1 MPSPSTTQSKSRK
14 AKKGTVQVKNS
25 NDRLQLVFSWQRQ
38 RYYFSTGL
46 PDSPINRKLAEQKAR
61 QIELDF
67 VSGNF
72 DPSLDK
78 YRPEVEQSQSQRKT
92 PATPKLLD
100 LWLQYMEYRTPNIS
114 PTTLNSTYEPV
125 AAHIRK
131 CKTDGLKNPLKFR
144 TELLKA
150 TTESQARRSLMQIS
164 AACDWGLKHNLIQ
177 ENPFSGMYLDMLQS
191 KAPPPVAFTVEERDR
206 IIAAFANDSRPGTD
220 YRHYAPFVKFLFWTG
235 CRPCEAIGLRWGSV
249 LPDCSRV
256 HFHESI
262 VEISGRKVRRK
273 EDKTAVK
280 RWFTCP
286 DNLKELLQSIRPE
299 HPDPEA
305 LVFPSPKGHSMTASN
320 FRDRGW
326 TAILSELG
334 LSMKEGIKMT
344 PYNCRDTFITLQALQ
359 GHSSTTIAR
368 WVGNSSKIIEER
380 YLDRMRLDHLRPTN
394 I

>member
-1 MPSPSTTQSKSRK
+1 M
-14 AKKGTVQVKNS
+14 
-25 NDRLQLVFSWQRQ
+25 
-38 RYYFSTGL
+38 
-46 PDSPINRKLAEQKAR
+46 
-61 QIELDF
+61 
-67 VSGNF
+67 
-72 DPSLDK
+72 
-78 YRPEVEQSQSQRKT
+78 
-92 PATPKLLD
+92 
-100 LWLQYMEYRTPNIS
+100 
-114 PTTLNSTYEPV
+114 
-125 AAHIRK
+125 
-131 CKTDGLKNPLKFR
+131 
-144 TELLKA
+144 
-150 TTESQARRSLMQIS
+150 
-164 AACDWGLKHNLIQ
+164 
-177 ENPFSGMYLDMLQS
+177 
-191 KAPPPVAFTVEERDR
+191 
-206 IIAAFANDSRPGTD
+206 
-220 YRHYAPFVKFLFWTG
+220 
-235 CRPCEAIGLRWGSV
+235 
-249 LPDCSRV
+249 

-326 TAILSELG
+326 TAILSDLG

-380 YLDRMRLDHLRPTN
+380 YLDRMKLDHLRPTN

>member
-1 MPSPSTTQSKSRK
+1 MKSASTVKSKSRK
-14 AKKGTVQVKNS
+14 AKKGTVQLKNS
-25 NDRLQLVFSWQRQ
+25 NDRLQLVFSWQRK

-46 PDSPINRKLAEQKAR
+46 PDTPLNRKLAEQKAR
-61 QIELDF
+61 QIELDI

-72 DPSLDK
+72 DPTLDK
-78 YRPEVEQSQSQRKT
+78 YRPETGGPSEPRQG
-92 PATPKLLD
+92 ATPKLRD
-100 LWLQYMEYRTPNIS
+100 LWNQYMEYRRPNIS
-114 PTTLNSTYEPV
+114 PTTLNGTYEPV
-125 AAHIRK
+125 AAHLRK
-131 CKTDGLKNPLKFR
+131 CKTDGLKQPLRFR
-144 TELLKA
+144 AELLKA
-150 TTESQARRSLMQIS
+150 TTESQARRSLMQLS
-164 AACDWGLKHNLIQ
+164 AACEWGLKHHLIR
-177 ENPFSGMYLDMLQS
+177 ENPFSGMYLDMLKT

-206 IIAAFANDSRPGTD
+206 IIAAFETDARPGMN
-220 YRHYAPFVKFLFWTG
+220 YRHYAPFIKFLFWTG

-262 VEISGRKVRRK
+262 VEISGRNVRRT

-286 DNLKELLQSIRPE
+286 ENLQTLLQTLRPE
-299 HPDPEA
+299 HPEA
-305 LVFPSPKGHSMTASN
+305 EVLVFPSPKGSSMTASN

-326 TAILSELG
+326 TTILSSLG
-334 LSMKEGIKMT
+334 LMMKAGVKMT

-380 YLDRMRLDHLRPTN
+380 YLDRMKLDHLRPTN

>member
-1 MPSPSTTQSKSRK
+1 MTSPSTAQPKSRK

-78 YRPEVEQSQSQRKT
+78 YRPEVEQPEAKHRTT
-92 PATPKLLD
+92 PTPKLLD
-100 LWLQYMEYRTPNIS
+100 LWEQYMEYRTPNIS

-131 CKTDGLKNPLKFR
+131 CKTDGWKNPLKFR

-206 IIAAFANDSRPGTD
+206 IIAAFVNDSRPGTD
-220 YRHYAPFVKFLFWTG
+220 YRHYG
-235 CRPCEAIGLRWGSV
+235 
-249 LPDCSRV
+249 
-256 HFHESI
+256 
-262 VEISGRKVRRK
+262 
-273 EDKTAVK
+273 
-280 RWFTCP
+280 
-286 DNLKELLQSIRPE
+286 
-299 HPDPEA
+299 
-305 LVFPSPKGHSMTASN
+305 
-320 FRDRGW
+320 
-326 TAILSELG
+326 
-334 LSMKEGIKMT
+334 
-344 PYNCRDTFITLQALQ
+344 TLC
-359 GHSSTTIAR
+359 
-368 WVGNSSKIIEER
+368 
-380 YLDRMRLDHLRPTN
+380 
-394 I
+394 